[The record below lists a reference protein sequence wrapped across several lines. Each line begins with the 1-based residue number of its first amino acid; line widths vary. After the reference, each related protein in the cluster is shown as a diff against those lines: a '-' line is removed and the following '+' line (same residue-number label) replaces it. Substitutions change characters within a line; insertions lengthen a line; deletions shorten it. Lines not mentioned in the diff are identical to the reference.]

1 MFYLTLYGGNWA
13 GRVIAIL
20 AFPILAG
27 WMTLFERHDDEY
39 GREASMRAWLGSFV
53 RHKPIGGE

>member
-1 MFYLTLYGGNWA
+1 MRGHWA